1 MKRTALKRKTP
12 LKRGKGLAKVGKHRK
27 PIQAQYVKQRTA
39 FLEKAAATGCQ
50 AGIECGLTPG
60 KAQDVHHKQGRAG
73 KLLLDET
80 KWIAVCRRCHDWI
93 HDNPKEATDL
103 GLLIPR

>member
-27 PIQAQYVKQRTA
+27 PIQAQYLKQRDA
-39 FLEKAAATGCQ
+39 FLRKHYWCEARCARQLAS
-50 AGIECGLTPG
+50 
-60 KAQDVHHKQGRAG
+60 DVHHKQGRVG

-80 KWIAVCRRCHDWI
+80 KWVAVCRRCHDWI
-93 HDNPKEATDL
+93 HDNPKEATER
-103 GLLIPR
+103 GWLIPR